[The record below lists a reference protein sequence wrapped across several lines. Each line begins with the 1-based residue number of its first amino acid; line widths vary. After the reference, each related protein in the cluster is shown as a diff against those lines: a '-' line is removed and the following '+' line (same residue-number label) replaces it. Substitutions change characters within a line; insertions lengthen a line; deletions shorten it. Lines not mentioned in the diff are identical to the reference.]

1 MKVNIRQCIQLL
13 MGQEDKKI
21 YVVNL
26 ETGRFL
32 ELESVVFDKN
42 RYLELP
48 SDYEFMEYQIMEA
61 FIDTL
66 EEGSQ
71 KRSLTAIIRRIRAFR
86 RFKELVEEYGLM
98 GRWEEFREKEYN
110 RIAVEWCEQHGLVWA
125 EESEQTLIRWH

>member
-13 MGQEDKKI
+13 KEQEDKKI

-26 ETGRFL
+26 ETGRFF
-32 ELESVVFDKN
+32 ELDSVVFDKN

-48 SDYEFMEYQIMEA
+48 SDYEYMEYQIMEA
-61 FIDTL
+61 FIETL
-66 EEGSQ
+66 EGGSQ